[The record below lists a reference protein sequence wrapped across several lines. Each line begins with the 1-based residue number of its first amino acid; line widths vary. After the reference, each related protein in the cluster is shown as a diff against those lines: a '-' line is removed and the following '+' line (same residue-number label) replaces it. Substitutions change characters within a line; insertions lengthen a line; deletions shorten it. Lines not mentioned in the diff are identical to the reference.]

1 MPFSFSLPCIFAFLL
16 TLSTVPATMR
26 LARSYGVVDVPDCTR
41 HRHARVTPRLGGI
54 AFALSFCVSAPFLQ
68 IESAVPLAAFG
79 ALVALCGAFDDAASI
94 SPLKKLTLQVLT
106 ATGSALAGLRFDGLS
121 FPLSLALS
129 VLFSVLL
136 MNAQNLVDGLDGLSA
151 ALAIVSAVGML
162 SLSLSVG
169 ASGIAAILL
178 LFIAAVSGFL
188 PYNIKNA
195 VTFMGDGGS
204 QFLGYALGT
213 FAILILNAAT
223 TNEPSGILLAIK
235 LLICLALPLLD
246 LLFSATRRILH
257 GRSPFSADRGH
268 LHHRLVD
275 AGFSAGTAVALLSAS
290 AASFAVFANVL

>member
-1 MPFSFSLPCIFAFLL
+1 MSFSFIFPCIFAFLL

-26 LARSYGVVDVPDCTR
+26 LAKSYGVVDVPDGAR

-54 AFALSFCVSAPFLQ
+54 AFALSFCVSVPFLQ
-68 IESAVPLAAFG
+68 KSASPIAAFG
-79 ALVALCGAFDDAASI
+79 ALVALSGAFDDVASI

-106 ATGSALAGLRFDGLS
+106 ATGSALAGLRFNGLS
-121 FPLSLALS
+121 FPLSVALS

-151 ALAIVSAVGML
+151 ALAIVSAAGML

-169 ASGIAAILL
+169 VSDVAAVLL

-204 QFLGYALGT
+204 QFLGYALSV
-213 FAILILNAAT
+213 FAILIVNAAS
-223 TNEPSGILLAIK
+223 PDKASAIRLTAK
-235 LLICLALPLLD
+235 LLICLALPLCD
-246 LLFSATRRILH
+246 LAFSATRRVIH
-257 GRSPFSADRGH
+257 GHSPFAADRGH

-275 AGFSAGTAVALLSAS
+275 VGFSTGGAVALLSAS